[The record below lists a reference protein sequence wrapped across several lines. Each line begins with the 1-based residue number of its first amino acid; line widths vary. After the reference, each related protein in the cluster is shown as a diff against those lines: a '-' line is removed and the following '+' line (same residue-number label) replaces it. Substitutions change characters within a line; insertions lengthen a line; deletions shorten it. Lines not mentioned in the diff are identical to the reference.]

1 MTVELFDT
9 LLAGLLTVV
18 LFAVWF
24 SNDDWRE

>member
-9 LLAGLLTVV
+9 LLAGLLAVV

>member
-9 LLAGLLTVV
+9 ILADLLTVV